1 MLQEKEKER
10 KLLLFIEKLPS
21 DITKTI
27 INFIPNIVSVFLDKK
42 SYIENHFTIKK
53 YILKDQYENYIRSMI
68 RQDNHFVF
76 ENILRENFD
85 KWLLYK
91 KYTYKITIFSN
102 YIYFLLEYCIE
113 NKSDNCKNIINEYLK
128 KSGLSKNQ
136 HKKNTHKNIRWTN

>member
-21 DITKTI
+21 DITKSI

-76 ENILRENFD
+76 ENLLRENFD